1 MRRKIS
7 REVEDEF
14 LDFSRKIIIRDNLAK
29 GNKLWAEN
37 YGVLSIERI
46 KEQVDQLVDLEV
58 LTEGEITATDVHV
71 QVTSQRN

>member
-1 MRRKIS
+1 MC
-7 REVEDEF
+7 
-14 LDFSRKIIIRDNLAK
+14 IRDR
-29 GNKLWAEN
+29 N

-71 QVTSQRN
+71 QVTLQRN